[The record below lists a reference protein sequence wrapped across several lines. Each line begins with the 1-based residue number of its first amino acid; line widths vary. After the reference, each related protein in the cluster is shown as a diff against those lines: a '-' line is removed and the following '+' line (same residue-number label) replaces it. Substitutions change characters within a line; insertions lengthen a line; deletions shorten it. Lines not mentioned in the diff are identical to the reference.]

1 MYASLSEELR
11 KDKELALM
19 AVTNYGSLIE
29 DASKELRNG
38 K

>member
-11 KDKELALM
+11 KDKELALI
-19 AVTNYGSLIE
+19 AVTNKGELIE
-29 DASKELRNG
+29 HASKELRND